1 MIITCPNCKTTYNLA
16 DDRVKIGAK
25 LRCTVCK
32 QVFPLLDPS
41 EVTPKAVH
49 ASGDVD
55 SNDDLHIRIGG
66 TPPKKPKK
74 STRTNTI
81 AMIVLALAIGASVY
95 AWNFTPWLDPI
106 KNKLGKPE
114 VAQISEVERA
124 AKLAEM
130 VSQLEM
136 RGLRQYTVPN
146 EKLGKITVIEGKV
159 ANGFDQPRELIRL
172 EASLFNDKG
181 EILMSKS
188 QLAGTMVSLFQLQVL
203 DKDELERALSNK
215 LDILS
220 NNTNV
225 PPGALVPFMI
235 VLYNTPTDATD
246 FSIKVIDARLPE
258 VKAMP

>member
-16 DDRVKIGAK
+16 DDRVRIGAK

-32 QVFPLLDPS
+32 EVFPLTDPT
-41 EVTPKAVH
+41 EPEPKPAPSKEH
-49 ASGDVD
+49 GE
-55 SNDDLHIRIGG
+55 DLHISIGG
-66 TPPKKPKK
+66 TSPATSKK
-74 STRTNTI
+74 SSKKRTI
-81 AMIVLALAIGASVY
+81 AMVVLAVVLGVCVY
-95 AWNFTPWLDPI
+95 AWQFTPWLDPI
-106 KNKLGKPE
+106 KSKLGKSPE
-114 VAQISEVERA
+114 VAQISEAERA

-181 EILMSKS
+181 ETLVSKS

-203 DKDELERALSNK
+203 DKDELERALNNK

-225 PPGALVPFMI
+225 PPGGQVPFMI
-235 VLYNTPTDATD
+235 VLYNTPMEATD

-258 VKAMP
+258 AKPAL